1 MIEWIDGIRLAIDRM
16 LACDRNQRRGPWVL
30 VVQRAADAYRPEP
43 SVVIPERVAR
53 SWGEA
58 FSIGVDR
65 LRGRCRRVTEPWQE
79 RCKIAAHN
87 LERR

>member
-1 MIEWIDGIRLAIDRM
+1 MIEWIDGIRLAKDRM

-58 FSIGVDR
+58 FSIGGAR
-65 LRGRCRRVTEPWQE
+65 LRGRGRRGTAPGQG
-79 RCKIAAHN
+79 RTI
-87 LERR
+87 